1 MTEKQKNISL
11 FASGL
16 LISLI
21 FIVFNKELFLAINS
35 AGSSSLWDLIWAI
48 LTQFGDGFF
57 VSLVVVLLV
66 RKYPNFTA
74 NAFIALLLSLIFS
87 QGGKEIFGGPRPVSY
102 FGEQMVNVI
111 GPRLGHRSFPSGHSA
126 TIFLLCWLL
135 WKNKVLPLIGVGWM
149 FLGVVIAVSRV
160 AVGAHF
166 PVDIAGGAWLGVLA
180 GWLGKKITGKFPRYA
195 RFWHLKRVQLY
206 FIVAS
211 IFSIPFMFINF
222 RPAKYFPEFYIT
234 FGLFV
239 FIVAG
244 YNLLEIMKSRDR
256 VNNP

>member
-1 MTEKQKNISL
+1 MTEKQKNIIL

-21 FIVFNKELFLAINS
+21 FIVFNEEIFIAINS
-35 AGSSSLWDLIWAI
+35 AGNTSLWNLIWAI

-66 RKYPNFTA
+66 RKYPVFTA
-74 NAFIALLLSLIFS
+74 NAFIALLLSLIFT

-111 GPRLGHRSFPSGHSA
+111 GPRLGYRSFPSGHSA

-135 WKNKVLPLIGVGWM
+135 WKNKVLPRIGVGWV
-149 FLGVVIAVSRV
+149 LIGAIIAVSRV

-180 GWLGKKITGKFPRYA
+180 GWLGNKITGKFPHYA
-195 RFWHLKRVQLY
+195 RFWHFKMVQIS
-206 FIVAS
+206 FSTVS

-222 RPAKYFPEFYIT
+222 RPAKYFPEFYII
-234 FGLFV
+234 FALFV
-239 FIVAG
+239 LFAAG
-244 YNLLEIMKSRDR
+244 YNLLEILKNSSRIS
-256 VNNP
+256 NP